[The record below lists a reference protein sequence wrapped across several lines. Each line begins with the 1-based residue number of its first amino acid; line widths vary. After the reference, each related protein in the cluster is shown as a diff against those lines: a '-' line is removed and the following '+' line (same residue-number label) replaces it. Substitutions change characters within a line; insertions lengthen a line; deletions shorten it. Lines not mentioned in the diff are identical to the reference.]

1 MLQTLR
7 QPRYVALSAVMLLVA
22 TICIGL
28 GTWQISRLA
37 SKHRANNELRH
48 NDHASVARVG
58 DVLPIFGT
66 RPPPRADDIQFRRVT
81 VAGTY
86 EASGQGLVRQRS
98 VGDDVGYLVL
108 TPLRTS
114 TATVLVVRGF
124 ISSGGLTAGV
134 TAPAPPS
141 GPQTIAGR
149 VMPAETASDKAAQ
162 LPVGQF
168 NSINTSE
175 QASRLGAQVY
185 DGYVELSAGQPGTQ
199 GLVAIPEPDLS
210 NPAGGAVE
218 LQHLAYVIQWFLFA
232 ALALAAPIVMA
243 RAERRRVS
251 PELDDEAPIT
261 LADAKAARLA
271 DRYGRPAH

>member
-1 MLQTLR
+1 
-7 QPRYVALSAVMLLVA
+7 
-22 TICIGL
+22 
-28 GTWQISRLA
+28 
-37 SKHRANNELRH
+37 
-48 NDHASVARVG
+48 
-58 DVLPIFGT
+58 
-66 RPPPRADDIQFRRVT
+66 
-81 VAGTY
+81 
-86 EASGQGLVRQRS
+86 

-124 ISSGGLTAGV
+124 ISSGGLTGGV

-141 GPQTIAGR
+141 GPETIVGR

-162 LPVGQF
+162 LPVGQI

-210 NPAGGAVE
+210 NPAGGAAE
-218 LQHLAYVIQWFLFA
+218 LQHLAYVLQWFLFA

-261 LADAKAARLA
+261 PSDAKAARLA